1 MWISGRREEPVRRG
15 VGQVAPGWQH
25 CGNSRAAQ
33 WYYWGVK
40 RKPPSPGDA
49 ETALGA
55 PAADRTRIVP
65 GGPAQ
70 RRVVRVLAAAQILGG
85 VGMGA
90 TLSLGA
96 LLAADLSGSSAFSG
110 LAATMST
117 LGAAAI
123 AVPLARLAQARG
135 RRISLSTGALVA
147 GAGAVLAI
155 TAAAVE
161 HFPLLLL
168 ALMLLGAGS
177 ATNLQARFAATDLAS
192 EQSRGRDLS
201 LVVWFTTIGAVVG
214 PNLFEPGEAV
224 GAVLGLPPLSGA
236 FAFSAVAQVAAA
248 AVYAVCLRPDPLLTA
263 LSLRS
268 AVPDALPRRGG
279 LAALRGNPLAAY
291 AVSAIACSHAAM
303 VALMSM
309 TPVHL
314 RDHGASLA
322 VVGLTISLHV
332 AGMYAFSPV
341 FGWLADRAGRVPGIV
356 LGQAL
361 LLAALL
367 LAWAGAESGPL
378 VTASLVLLG
387 LGWSAS
393 VVSGSALVAES
404 VVIRDRAAV
413 QGVSDLSM
421 NAAGALGGAL
431 AGPVLSTLGY
441 SGLGLSVTALV
452 GLVLAWTAVRTV
464 QGRRLND
471 RTAPQAAARQPG
483 RR

>member
-1 MWISGRREEPVRRG
+1 VDNRNPAARAVRRDTWWVKKITPMNGTPGTASADTPG
-15 VGQVAPGWQH
+15 VADVPAPDG
-25 CGNSRAAQ
+25 
-33 WYYWGVK
+33 
-40 RKPPSPGDA
+40 
-49 ETALGA
+49 AL
-55 PAADRTRIVP
+55 
-65 GGPAQ
+65 Q
-70 RRVVRVLAAAQILGG
+70 RRVVRVLAGAQVLGG
-85 VGMGA
+85 IGMGA

-96 LLAADLSGSSAFSG
+96 LLAAELSGSSAWSG
-110 LAATMST
+110 MAATMST
-117 LGAAAI
+117 LGAAVL
-123 AVPLARLAQARG
+123 AVPLARLAQSRG
-135 RRISLSTGALVA
+135 RSVSLSTGALTA

-155 TAAAVE
+155 TAAAVSF
-161 HFPLLLL
+161 FPLLLL

-201 LVVWFTTIGAVVG
+201 RVVWFTTIGAVLG

-224 GAVLGLPPLSGA
+224 GSMLGLPPLSGA
-236 FAFSAVAQVAAA
+236 FAFSVVAQVAAA
-248 AVYAVCLRPDPLLTA
+248 GVYAFCLRPDPLLRA
-263 LSLRS
+263 LALRS
-268 AVPDALPRRGG
+268 TGAEPAPRRGG
-279 LAALRGNPLAAY
+279 MASLRINPLARY
-291 AVSAIACSHAAM
+291 AVIAIALSHAAM

-341 FGWLADRAGRVPGIV
+341 FGWIADRAGRMTGIV
-356 LGQAL
+356 LGQIL

-367 LAWAGAESGPL
+367 LAWTGAESAGA
-378 VTASLVLLG
+378 VTASLILLG

-404 VVIRDRAAV
+404 VVVGDRAGV

-431 AGPVLSTLGY
+431 AGPLLATIGY
-441 SGLGLSVTALV
+441 SGLGLTVTGLV
-452 GLVLAWTAVRTV
+452 GVVLLLTAVRAL
-464 QGRRLND
+464 QGG
-471 RTAPQAAARQPG
+471 AAAG
-483 RR
+483 AADARRAGKP